1 MICSLVTSLCIIGG
15 AQIGPNTYQYD
26 LLDRNNHTIHQIIVP
41 MDPKKDVP
49 QNLTEISEV

>member
-41 MDPKKDVP
+41 MDPEKDVP